1 MKKLIASLGLAG
13 MLAANL
19 AAAHPDHDA
28 APMRMRAVELSAK
41 ATASGASIQVTE
53 NGKAV
58 STAGATGSLTLAGAG
73 QKAIVL
79 TPAGG
84 NSMVTTGTAKIAPGT
99 KAQATIV
106 FDETTMSITDVTVN

>member
-13 MLAANL
+13 LLAANL

-53 NGKAV
+53 GGKAV

-73 QKAIVL
+73 QKAIPL

-84 NSMVTTGTAKIAPGT
+84 NTMVATSAVKIAPGT

-106 FDETTMSITDVTVN
+106 FDETTMSIIDVTVN